1 MTAGIMTEKWH
12 AQVTADPAGQARQ
25 VRRAHEA
32 FLTGGST
39 PPAGVRELVARSW
52 QRSARADVNP
62 DADPPVV
69 LADGDLRA
77 YRNAHPLARVLG
89 TLRELV
95 GAVADASEHLMAVS
109 DAGGQM
115 LWVEGHRAWRTR
127 AEEMNFVEGAIWDEQ
142 HAGTNAP
149 GTALALGEPVQI
161 FASEHFR
168 RHVQSWT
175 CAAAPIRDPA
185 TGRPIGVIDVTGGDA
200 VAHPHSLALVRAAA
214 RAAEAE
220 LGWHRDGASGIWV
233 PASRRADAQ
242 ASDRLELLGQSEGIL
257 HLAGSPMRLHRRHAE
272 VLCILAIHPAGMSGE
287 QLADALYPGWTDPA
301 AVRVELTRLRRVVGG
316 LVESRPY
323 RLTRALRADFLDVT
337 AALRGG
343 DYAAALAAYHGEL
356 LPGSEAPAVV
366 AERSWLETQLR
377 SAMLAAPR
385 PEILADWAERFGF
398 EDLEVW
404 ERLAARLPVGSARR
418 ATAAARA
425 RQLRAEYGLSARVAS
440 V

>member
-1 MTAGIMTEKWH
+1 MTEKWR
-12 AQVTADPAGQARQ
+12 ARGTADPAGQARQ

-32 FLTGGST
+32 FLTGGFRA
-39 PPAGVRELVARSW
+39 PAAVREVVARSW
-52 QRSARADVNP
+52 QRSVLANVNP

-69 LADGDLRA
+69 LAGGDLRA
-77 YRNAHPLARVLG
+77 YRDAHPLARVLG

-95 GAVADASEHLMAVS
+95 GTVADASEHLMAVS
-109 DAGGQM
+109 DAGGRL

-127 AEEMNFVEGAIWDEQ
+127 AEAMNFVEGAIWDER

-175 CAAAPIRDPA
+175 CAAAPIRDPG
-185 TGRPIGVIDVTGGDA
+185 TGQAIGVIDVTGGSA

-220 LGWHRDGASGIWV
+220 LGWRRDGASGMWV
-233 PASRRADAQ
+233 PAGGPANG
-242 ASDRLELLGQSEGIL
+242 RLELLGQPEGLL
-257 HLAGSPMRLHRRHAE
+257 HLAGSRLRLHRRHAE
-272 VLCILAIHPAGMSGE
+272 VLCILAIHPAGMTGE
-287 QLADALYPGWTDPA
+287 QLADALYPGCTDPA
-301 AVRVELTRLRRVVGG
+301 AVRVELTRLRRVVGD
-316 LVESRPY
+316 LVQSRPY
-323 RLTRALRADFLDVT
+323 RLIRPLGADFLDVT
-337 AALRGG
+337 AALRKG
-343 DYAAALAAYHGEL
+343 DHPAALAAYHGEL

-366 AERSWLETQLR
+366 AQRSWLETQMR
-377 SAMLAAPR
+377 SAMLASPNL
-385 PEILADWAERFGF
+385 EVLAEWAERFGF

-404 ERLAARLPVGSARR
+404 ERLTARLPAGSARW
-418 ATAAARA
+418 ATAAARM

-440 V
+440 R